1 MTEKKTTSITIDDT
15 EYTYEDMTSEQQV
28 LVNHVADLD
37 RKIRSARFNLDQ
49 LQVGRDA
56 FMGALTKSLQGEP
69 VVEEVEAE

>member
-15 EYTYEDMTSEQQV
+15 EYTYEDMTPEQQV

-56 FMGALTKSLQGEP
+56 FMNALTKSLQDEP
-69 VVEEVEAE
+69 VVEEVTE

>member
-15 EYTYEDMTSEQQV
+15 EYTYEDMSPEQQV

-56 FMGALTKSLQGEP
+56 FMGALTKSLQDEP
-69 VVEEVEAE
+69 VVEEVTE

>member
-15 EYTYEDMTSEQQV
+15 EYTYEDMSPEQQV

-56 FMGALTKSLQGEP
+56 FMNALSKSLQDEP
-69 VVEEVEAE
+69 VVEEVTE

>member
-15 EYTYEDMTSEQQV
+15 EYTYEDMTAEQQV

-37 RKIRSARFNLDQ
+37 RKMRSARFNLDQ

-56 FMGALTKSLQGEP
+56 FMGALTKSLQDEP
-69 VVEEVEAE
+69 VVEEVAE

>member
-15 EYTYEDMTSEQQV
+15 EYTYEDMAPEQQT

-56 FMGALTKSLQGEP
+56 FMGALSKSLQEEP
-69 VVEEVEAE
+69 VVEEVAE

>member
-15 EYTYEDMTSEQQV
+15 EYTYEDMAPEQQT

-56 FMGALTKSLQGEP
+56 FMGALTKSLQEEP
-69 VVEEVEAE
+69 VVEEVAE

>member
-15 EYTYEDMTSEQQV
+15 EYTYEDMTPEQQT

-56 FMGALTKSLQGEP
+56 FMNALTKSLQDEP
-69 VVEEVEAE
+69 VVEEVTE